1 MRGGRSMFENV
12 IAELLRIEGVKG
24 VAIVG
29 KDGLII
35 ESELTD
41 RTIDPELA
49 AAMVAAAY
57 GSGSTTMERLLA
69 GKTEMIMVEGDRG
82 KILLIDAG
90 DKAMLS
96 VFTEPKVN
104 LGLIRIEMRKAAEKI
119 ASSL

>member
-1 MRGGRSMFENV
+1 VRGGRSMFENV

>member
-69 GKTEMIMVEGDRG
+69 GKTENDHG
-82 KILLIDAG
+82 
-90 DKAMLS
+90 
-96 VFTEPKVN
+96 
-104 LGLIRIEMRKAAEKI
+104 
-119 ASSL
+119 